1 MNRRAQCP
9 ERAESEKADMSIQE
23 RQERKRFQDS
33 GRRGERSIGLQCDAA
48 LDHDFAVEA
57 GGISR
62 GSSQG
67 TC

>member
-1 MNRRAQCP
+1 MSKDAKR
-9 ERAESEKADMSIQE
+9 SEVTGMSDGEGKDEQE
-23 RQERKRFQDS
+23 
-33 GRRGERSIGLQCDAA
+33 GNAT
-48 LDHDFAVEA
+48 LDHDLDHNFAVEA